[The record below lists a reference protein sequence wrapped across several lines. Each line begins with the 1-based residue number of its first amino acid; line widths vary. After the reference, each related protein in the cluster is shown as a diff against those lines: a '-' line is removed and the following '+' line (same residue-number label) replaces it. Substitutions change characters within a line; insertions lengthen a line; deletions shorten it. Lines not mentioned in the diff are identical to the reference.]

1 MPVTPEDLGLDN
13 LADSIG
19 RLQARKSKWQQA
31 LQKIAKGNGRAVESE
46 QRKLKAELRKMAL
59 EEAESSAQDDLLMAT
74 PGVGQEANINTRDN
88 ILSGEFLEIGILT
101 ARSVCRISQG
111 LKTGTGF
118 LVGNGIVVTNYHVI
132 KTKDEAKS
140 SLFEFLFDD
149 NSIGTPRS
157 TEMYAADT
165 EQFFWADKALD
176 ICFLSLQG
184 VTDIKTFG
192 WLPLLREEG
201 KALIGDPTN
210 IIQHPAAE
218 KKRIVV
224 HDSVFTLV
232 ENDTDADAFCWY
244 SGDTN
249 QGSSGS
255 PVLNNRWEVLA
266 VHHKAIPDTDV
277 NGYVL
282 DINGKKIAKERL
294 DENNAQIRWL
304 ANEGIRVSRIVDKLE
319 AQTFPDDPSYV
330 EVRDDLL
337 ALWADPLVTDK
348 ARRASFVGMDKQL

>member
-1 MPVTPEDLGLDN
+1 MPITPEDLGLDN

-19 RLQARKSKWQQA
+19 RLQARKSKWQLA
-31 LQKIAKGNGRAVESE
+31 LHKIAKGNGRALESD
-46 QRKLKAELRKMAL
+46 QRKLKAELRQMAL
-59 EEAESSAQDDLLMAT
+59 DEAESNAEDDFLILT
-74 PGVGQEANINTRDN
+74 PGLGQEANIGKRDN

-132 KTKDEAKS
+132 KSKTEAAS

-165 EQFFWADKALD
+165 DHFFWADEALD
-176 ICFLSLQG
+176 ICFLGLQG
-184 VTDIKTFG
+184 VTDISTFG

-210 IIQHPAAE
+210 IIQHPAGQ

-224 HDSVFTLV
+224 HDSVFSLV
-232 ENDTDADAFCWY
+232 DNDTDADAFCWY

-249 QGSSGS
+249 KGSSGA

-277 NGYVL
+277 NGHVL

-294 DENNAQIRWL
+294 DENNAQVRWL

-319 AQTFPDDPSYV
+319 AQTFPDDPGYV
-330 EVRDDLL
+330 QVRDDLL
-337 ALWADPLVTDK
+337 ALWSDPLATDR
-348 ARRASFVGMDKQL
+348 ARRASFAGMEKQL